1 MNNSGTIFDIENRWI
16 EGIRQGDSYAFK
28 MDFDKYYIQLST
40 FSSEYVKSYD
50 AGREVAQEVFLK
62 IWASREKLVVTGSLK
77 SYLYKSVY
85 HQSLNYIEKEKKRKQ
100 YEQLA
105 VIEQDQSS
113 DKTDDNLIVSEVRL
127 AIREAVR
134 KLPPK
139 RNLVFVLHRQHGLSV
154 KEVAAVMNIS
164 PKTVENQMTEAMK
177 FLREKLNQK

>member
-1 MNNSGTIFDIENRWI
+1 MKNSGDFNDIENRWI
-16 EGIRQGDSYAFK
+16 DAIRQGDSSAFK
-28 MDFDKYYIQLST
+28 LVFDRYYIQLST
-40 FSSEYVKSYD
+40 FASEYVKSFD

-62 IWASREKLVVTGSLK
+62 IWASREKLQITGSLK
-77 SYLYKSVY
+77 SYLYKAVY
-85 HQSLNYIEKEKKRKQ
+85 HQSLNYIDKEKKRRQ

-105 VIEQDQSS
+105 ITEMDQSS
-113 DKTDDNLIVSEVRL
+113 EKADDHLIENEVRL

-139 RNLVFVLHRQHGLSV
+139 RNLVFVLHRQHGLSI

>member
-1 MNNSGTIFDIENRWI
+1 MNNSGQFYEIENRWI
-16 EGIRQGDSYAFK
+16 EGIRHGDPSAFK
-28 MDFDKYYIQLST
+28 MVFDKYYIQLST
-40 FSSEYVKSYD
+40 FASEYVKSYD

-77 SYLYKSVY
+77 SYLYKAVY

-100 YEQLA
+100 FEQQSVL
-105 VIEQDQSS
+105 EQDQSS
-113 DKTDDNLIVSEVRL
+113 DKTDDNLIANEVRL

-139 RNLVFVLHRQHGLSV
+139 RNLVFVLHRQHGLSI